1 VNRGLLDLVETESQL
16 AGALAREVGHIAGD
30 HGLRELYEKVKQ
42 AAAADDKTMGQS
54 VDRLG
59 GPLATMRLLRYTRTD
74 EVEAD
79 RLGFYNMIRAGWNPR
94 GLLNLMERI
103 SRLAGDTGSPPDP
116 RADHPFAAERCA
128 AFREAMKRVRDA
140 DSLTE
145 NSLSFRVMKIGLKLR
160 GVKL

>member
-1 VNRGLLDLVETESQL
+1 
-16 AGALAREVGHIAGD
+16 
-30 HGLRELYEKVKQ
+30 
-42 AAAADDKTMGQS
+42 
-54 VDRLG
+54 
-59 GPLATMRLLRYTRTD
+59 
-74 EVEAD
+74 
-79 RLGFYNMIRAGWNPR
+79 MIRAGWNPR

-103 SRLAGDTGSPPDP
+103 SRLAADTGSPPDP

-160 GVKL
+160 GVRL